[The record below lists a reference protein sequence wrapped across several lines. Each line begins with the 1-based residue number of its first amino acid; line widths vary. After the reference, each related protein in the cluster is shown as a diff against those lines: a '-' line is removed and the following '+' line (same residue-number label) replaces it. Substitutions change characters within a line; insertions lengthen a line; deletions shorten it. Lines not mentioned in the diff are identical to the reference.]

1 MTRRKFP
8 PGVIARPNSLA
19 AWAVVLFAGLGTAA
33 TPAAAQDAAKPGAVL
48 NSTSSYWRVFYVV
61 SPPVVRNGSALKK
74 LSTLTEPTPPPP
86 KEWTQVSF
94 DDNLWSRVVG
104 RPFPAKLEYADPKE
118 TADAGITGKEGDSPA
133 LAMICMRGKFG
144 VTDPAAVGGLKLS
157 IGYRGGVIVYVNGKE
172 VGRASMA
179 KDASG
184 LDAVAEDY
192 PKEAFVT
199 GEGNFEIRVARGQAG
214 APPAFAARARTAE
227 IAIPATA
234 LQKGANVLAV
244 EIHRAAYMSGFD
256 ELVLSKKL
264 TYQLYDVM
272 WATCGLNSLTLQ
284 GASPAGLAANVSRPK
299 GFQVWNSQPM
309 QADLDLDYGD
319 PFEPL
324 GPINMVGTRNAVCSG
339 KVVVGSDQAIKGLK
353 ARISDLAGKSGGT
366 IPASAVQVRYT
377 LPTGEEPILE
387 EHYSALPDLLDGLSE
402 TAPDMVD
409 VRTKKKGTWPFG
421 AVCSVWVT
429 VAVGDKAAP
438 GEYTGKLTISADG
451 QKALDVP
458 VALKVCNWLAPNPS
472 EFRTVLDIM
481 QSPETVALQY
491 NVPIYSDKHFKLLE
505 KSLERAGY
513 VGAWTL
519 HIPLICRSNLG
530 NEETM
535 VRWIKQ
541 SGGGYKYDFTPLE
554 KYLDL
559 AQKHMGKPKAV
570 DLVVWDLFL
579 GFQGLEDAPSFITH
593 NTNLPPGFKST
604 DIPVSLLD
612 EATGKVTMGTVG
624 RYDEAGKANWK
635 ALVEGLM
642 DRLRKR
648 GLDKSLHLG
657 HSYDLCPYDSLVQ
670 FWSDLLPGVQY
681 FRYGHYDYRTFG
693 KLPAGKSDFIV
704 HEVAFDWHN
713 KPNYGWKNPAIAIP
727 WLRLRS
733 ERGGDSYWK
742 SDPYVT
748 VPVEMFRLFGEIC
761 IQGPYRGFGRMG
773 LDFWPVLEN
782 EKGRKN
788 ALAIQGRY
796 PTSSWRQ
803 SDEMIQCIVPPGPD
817 GALSSTKLEIMREGL
832 QETEA
837 RIFLESTLLTRNG
850 ALSASLAAKAQ
861 AVLDGRVKALQ
872 MTLEPQPIAGFNS
885 QLRPFLDG
893 YSFNGLLAVRHSAIF
908 QQWFMESGW
917 QARTE
922 ELFNVAGE
930 VAAATG
936 AR

>member
-1 MTRRKFP
+1 
-8 PGVIARPNSLA
+8 
-19 AWAVVLFAGLGTAA
+19 
-33 TPAAAQDAAKPGAVL
+33 
-48 NSTSSYWRVFYVV
+48 
-61 SPPVVRNGSALKK
+61 
-74 LSTLTEPTPPPP
+74 
-86 KEWTQVSF
+86 
-94 DDNLWSRVVG
+94 
-104 RPFPAKLEYADPKE
+104 
-118 TADAGITGKEGDSPA
+118 
-133 LAMICMRGKFG
+133 
-144 VTDPAAVGGLKLS
+144 
-157 IGYRGGVIVYVNGKE
+157 
-172 VGRASMA
+172 
-179 KDASG
+179 
-184 LDAVAEDY
+184 
-192 PKEAFVT
+192 
-199 GEGNFEIRVARGQAG
+199 
-214 APPAFAARARTAE
+214 
-227 IAIPATA
+227 
-234 LQKGANVLAV
+234 
-244 EIHRAAYMSGFD
+244 
-256 ELVLSKKL
+256 
-264 TYQLYDVM
+264 
-272 WATCGLNSLTLQ
+272 
-284 GASPAGLAANVSRPK
+284 
-299 GFQVWNSQPM
+299 
-309 QADLDLDYGD
+309 
-319 PFEPL
+319 
-324 GPINMVGTRNAVCSG
+324 
-339 KVVVGSDQAIKGLK
+339 
-353 ARISDLAGKSGGT
+353 
-366 IPASAVQVRYT
+366 
-377 LPTGEEPILE
+377 
-387 EHYSALPDLLDGLSE
+387 
-402 TAPDMVD
+402 
-409 VRTKKKGTWPFG
+409 
-421 AVCSVWVT
+421 VT
-429 VAVGDKAAP
+429 VAVGDKAVP

-513 VGAWTL
+513 VGSWTL
-519 HIPLICRSNLG
+519 HIPLICRTNLG

-541 SGGGYKYDFTPLE
+541 PGGGYKFDFTPLE

-593 NTNLPPGFKST
+593 NTNLPPGFKPT

-635 ALVEGLM
+635 ALVDGLM
-642 DRLRKR
+642 ERLRKR
-648 GLDKSLHLG
+648 GLDKSLHIG
-657 HSYDLCPYDSLVQ
+657 HSYDLCPSDNFVQ
-670 FWSDLLPGVQY
+670 FWNDLLPGVQY

-704 HEVAFDWHN
+704 HECAPAWNN
-713 KPNYGWKNPAIAIP
+713 KASYGWKNPVIAIP

-788 ALAIQGRY
+788 AMAIQGRF

-837 RIFLESTLLTRNG
+837 RIFLESTLLTRKG